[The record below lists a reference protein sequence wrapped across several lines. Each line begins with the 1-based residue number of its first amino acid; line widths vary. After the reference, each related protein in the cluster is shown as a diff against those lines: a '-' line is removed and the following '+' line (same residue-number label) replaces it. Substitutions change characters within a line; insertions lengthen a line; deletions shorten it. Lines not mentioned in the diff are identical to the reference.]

1 MRVPDPFHLRKKWS
15 SIPETQKK
23 VFKNV
28 MWALAGKVVGMLS
41 GLLVGVLVGRYL
53 GPRQYGLMNYVISY
67 VVIFEIVSRF
77 GLTHIT
83 IRELARHPAET
94 NVLLGTCLALRMF
107 FAVLAYGAM
116 VVTLVLRHED
126 PRAVRMILVYGLCL
140 FVYPFEIIMDYFTSI
155 VQNEYIVKSQIL
167 RTIVGAA
174 LKLLLLLFKAP
185 LEWFIA
191 AATFDYFFLTGGY
204 IRSYQR
210 HAGRLRDWAVDL
222 KRSPFLLK
230 ESFPL
235 LLSGAAVIIYQRI
248 DLLMIKNMLEES
260 AAGYFA
266 TAGMFL
272 SVVLFLPTVLVQS
285 ISPLLVRVRQKDVQ
299 RYEVLAKRMVGG
311 VTWLSILMCACIT
324 ITAKHLV
331 FWTYGKT
338 YLASVPALQILIW
351 KTVGMALASSGGQ
364 ILIIEGLQR
373 WAAIRNGL
381 ACLVCIVANWIMIPR
396 FGIVGSAWSTVLAV
410 VGSVYVGN
418 YIVPSY
424 RHVFRL
430 QVRGVFM
437 GWLDLI
443 EYGVEMRNKRMQRRS

>member
-1 MRVPDPFHLRKKWS
+1 MRFPNPFRLADKWTGL
-15 SIPETQKK
+15 PESQKK
-23 VFKNV
+23 VFRNV
-28 MWALAGKVVGMLS
+28 MWALAGKVVSMMS
-41 GLLVGVLVGRYL
+41 GLFIGVLVGRYL
-53 GPRQYGLMNYVISY
+53 GPSQYGLMNYVISY

-77 GLTHIT
+77 GLTHIL
-83 IRELARHPAET
+83 IRELSRHPQEKNA
-94 NVLLGTCLALRMF
+94 LLGTCFAVRML

-116 VVTLVLRHED
+116 WITLVARHED

-155 VQNEYIVKSQIL
+155 VRNEYIVKSQIL
-167 RTIVGAA
+167 RTVVGAA
-174 LKLLLLLFKAP
+174 LKLLLLFFKAR

-191 AATFDYFFLTGGY
+191 AAAFDYFFLTGGY

-210 HAGRLRDWAVDL
+210 HAGRLRDWSLDV
-222 KRSPFLLK
+222 KRTPFLLK

-260 AAGYFA
+260 SAGYFA

-285 ISPLLVRVRQKDVQ
+285 ISPLPVRVRQKDVQ

-311 VTWLSILMCACIT
+311 VTWLSILMCLGVTLA
-324 ITAKHLV
+324 AHHLV
-331 FWTYGKT
+331 LWTYGKN
-338 YLASVPALQILIW
+338 YLASVPALRVLIW
-351 KTVGMALASSGGQ
+351 KTVGLALASSGGQ

-373 WAAIRNGL
+373 WAAVRNGI

-410 VGSVYVGN
+410 VGSVYLGN
-418 YIVPSY
+418 FIVPSY
-424 RHVFRL
+424 RHVCRM
-430 QVRGVFM
+430 QVRGLFA
-437 GWLDLI
+437 GWMDLM
-443 EYGVEMRNKRMQRRS
+443 EYGMEMRNKRLQRRA